1 MTEAPATKSQ
11 ARLPWRYHLEYM
23 AAHLLRTLARVPPE
37 PVARGLGACLG
48 RGVGRLWGTRRRIAI
63 ENVDRAFN
71 GELPQRE
78 INRIVNETFE
88 TMGQTIFEVLRFGK
102 LRPHM
107 LLDRVE
113 GNADALRQARGQDKG
128 AILVSGHFGNWEI
141 LGAWLRA
148 LGYPV
153 DLIVKP
159 MRNPLV
165 DALYNRCRAS
175 MDVGVIHTQIAT
187 KGIIRALQQ
196 KRFVAILVD
205 QYAGAEGI
213 EVDFFGRPAST
224 PRGPAALALKFGC
237 PLLSGVLERR
247 PGGRF
252 LAHVD
257 GPVEYQP
264 TGDTEADIRAITQE
278 LTSRLE
284 KHIRRTPG
292 QWLWTHRRWRD

>member
-1 MTEAPATKSQ
+1 MEYIA
-11 ARLPWRYHLEYM
+11 ARVMRLM
-23 AAHLLRTLARVPPE
+23 ARVPPE
-37 PVARGLGACLG
+37 SLSRGLGSMAGWSIG
-48 RGVGRLWGTRRRIAI
+48 RTWVARRRIAA
-63 ENVDRAFN
+63 ENIGRAFD
-71 GELPQRE
+71 GTLTHRE
-78 INRIVNETFE
+78 IDRIVAEVFL

-102 LRPHM
+102 LRPGM

-113 GNADALRQARGQDKG
+113 GNVDLLRQVKERDKG
-128 AILVSGHFGNWEI
+128 AILVSGHFGNWEV
-141 LGAWLRA
+141 LGAWIRA

-153 DLIVKP
+153 DVVVKP

-165 DALYNRCRAS
+165 DALYNRCRAT
-175 MDVGVIHTQIAT
+175 MDVGVIHTQTAT

-205 QYAGAEGI
+205 QFAGAEGI

-264 TGDTEADIRAITQE
+264 TGDSETDIRAITQE

-284 KHIRRTPG
+284 RHIRRTPG